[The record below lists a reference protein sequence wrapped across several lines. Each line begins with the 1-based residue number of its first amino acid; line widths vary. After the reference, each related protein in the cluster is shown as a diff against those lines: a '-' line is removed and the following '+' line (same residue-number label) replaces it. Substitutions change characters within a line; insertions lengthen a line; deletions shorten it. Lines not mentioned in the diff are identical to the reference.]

1 MSMSVMPRSSLETF
15 QDTRIDVAGL
25 LRLLFDNKRMIIA
38 VTGLFAALGIF
49 YAAVATP
56 IYVSGAMIQ
65 IEQKK
70 NGLNGTP
77 EVINR
82 PDSVSLA
89 ATEIELLKSRAVLGK
104 AVELLKLDIV
114 AKPKRLP
121 LVGDYLAR
129 HFKPD
134 QGQTL
139 AAPWLGLGAYGWGG
153 EQIKVFQLDVPE
165 EYLGEPLTLVADG
178 GVSYHLLN
186 ADGELLLRG
195 ELKKP
200 VVEKGFSV
208 EVDELVARPGT
219 EFTLVRNR
227 LLTTTLA
234 YQRLL
239 KVGEAGKDSGIIYL
253 TLEDPDPLQADRILD
268 KISHLYVLQNV
279 ERSSAEASQRLQF
292 LRSQLPVVRL
302 ELERAEAAYNAY
314 QTSAKSADI
323 SVETRGVLDQ
333 VVNIDNQLSEL
344 KLKRAEYDRLYTPG
358 HPTYQAL
365 LKQVSSLEERKQ
377 GLQKRIQ
384 GLPATQQ
391 ELLRLSRDMQVTRQT
406 YTSLLNKAQEQDI
419 IRAGTIGNVRVIDTA
434 QANVEQPAKPMRK
447 IIVLL
452 ATLFGFCLALGI
464 LFLRQ
469 AFYRGVENPEAIEQL
484 GLSVLAAVPYSRQQE
499 RLEKERKG
507 DVAGHTPK
515 LLAASAPGDLAN
527 EALRSLRTN
536 LHFALLEARNNVV
549 MLTSPA
555 PGAGKSFVSS
565 NLAAIVAQSGLRT
578 LLIDAD
584 MRKGYL
590 HRVFGLTPRHGL
602 SDALSAH
609 RPLSEVILPTEVSE
623 LDFISCGFAAPNP
636 SELLMHENF
645 AQLLRDA
652 SAMYDLVIVDTPPVL
667 AVTDAALVGRLCGI
681 CLLVTRFG
689 QSPASEIDTARR
701 RLGQNGIHLQG
712 AILNGVKRKASTA
725 AYDYGA
731 YAYRYDN
738 RD

>member
-1 MSMSVMPRSSLETF
+1 MSVMPRSSLETL

-25 LRLLFDNKRMIIA
+25 LRLLFDHKKMIIA
-38 VTGLFAALGIF
+38 VTGLFAVLGLF
-49 YAAVATP
+49 YAVVATP

-82 PDSVSLA
+82 PDSVSIA
-89 ATEIELLKSRAVLGK
+89 STEIELLKSRAVLGK
-104 AVELLKLDIV
+104 AVEILKLDIV
-114 AKPKRLP
+114 AKPRHLP
-121 LVGDYLAR
+121 LIGDYLAR
-129 HFKPD
+129 RYKPEA
-134 QGQTL
+134 GQTL
-139 AAPWLGLGAYGWGG
+139 AAPWLGMGSYAWGG
-153 EQIKVFQLDVPE
+153 EQIKVFSLDVPE

-178 GVSYHLLN
+178 GEAYHLLN
-186 ADGELLLRG
+186 ADDELILRG

-200 VVEKGFSV
+200 VMEKGFSI
-208 EVDELVARPGT
+208 EVDELVGRPGT
-219 EFTLVRNR
+219 EFTLVKNR
-227 LLTTTLA
+227 LLTTTLN
-234 YQRLL
+234 YQKLL
-239 KVGEAGKDSGIIYL
+239 KVAEAGKDSGIIYM
-253 TLEDPDPLQADRILD
+253 TLEDPNPQQADRILD

-302 ELERAEAAYNAY
+302 ELEHAEAAYNAY
-314 QTSAKSADI
+314 QTTAKSADI

-333 VVNIDNQLSEL
+333 VVGIDNQLSEL
-344 KLKRAEYDRLYTPG
+344 KLKRAEYDRLYTPT

-365 LKQVSSLEERKQ
+365 LKQVGSLEDRKAQ
-377 GLQKRIQ
+377 LQKRIQ
-384 GLPATQQ
+384 TLPATQQ

-406 YTSLLNKAQEQDI
+406 YTTLLNKAQEQDI

-447 IIVLL
+447 VIVLL
-452 ATLFGFCLALGI
+452 ATLLGFCVALGI

-484 GLSVLAAVPYSRQQE
+484 GLSVLAAIPYSRQQE

-507 DVAGHTPK
+507 DLLGHTPK

-527 EALRSLRTN
+527 EAIRSLRTN

-602 SDALSAH
+602 SDALSSH
-609 RPLSEVILPTEVSE
+609 RPLSEVILPTEVPE

-636 SELLMHENF
+636 SELLMHDNF

-652 SAMYDLVIVDTPPVL
+652 SSLYDLVIVDTPPVL

-701 RLGQNGIHLQG
+701 RLAQSGIHLQG

-731 YAYRYDN
+731 YAYRYDAK
-738 RD
+738 D

>member
-1 MSMSVMPRSSLETF
+1 MSVMPRSSLETL

-25 LRLLFDNKRMIIA
+25 LRLLFDHKKMILA
-38 VTGLFAALGIF
+38 VTGLFAVLGLF
-49 YAAVATP
+49 YAVVATP

-82 PDSVSLA
+82 PDSVSIA
-89 ATEIELLKSRAVLGK
+89 STEIELLKSRAVLGK

-114 AKPKRLP
+114 AKPKRMP
-121 LVGDYLAR
+121 LIGDYLAR
-129 HFKPD
+129 RYQPEA
-134 QGQTL
+134 GQTL
-139 AAPWLGLGAYGWGG
+139 AAPWLGMGAYGWGG
-153 EQIKVFQLDVPE
+153 EQIKVFSLDVPE

-178 GVSYHLLN
+178 GDAYHLLN
-186 ADGELLLRG
+186 ADGQLLLRG

-200 VVEKGFSV
+200 VLEKGFSI

-219 EFTLVRNR
+219 EFIVAKNR
-227 LLTTTLA
+227 LLTTTLN
-234 YQRLL
+234 YQKLL
-239 KVGEAGKDSGIIYL
+239 KVAEAGKDSGIIYM
-253 TLEDPDPLQADRILD
+253 TLEDPNPLQADRILD
-268 KISHLYVLQNV
+268 KISQLYVLQNV

-302 ELERAEAAYNAY
+302 DLEKAEAAYNAY
-314 QTSAKSADI
+314 QTTAKSADI

-333 VVNIDNQLSEL
+333 VVGIDNQLSEL
-344 KLKRAEYDRLYTPG
+344 KLKRAEYDRLYTPT
-358 HPTYQAL
+358 HPLYQAL
-365 LKQVSSLEERKQ
+365 NKQMGSLEDRKAQ
-377 GLQKRIQ
+377 LQKRIQ
-384 GLPATQQ
+384 SLPATQQ

-406 YTSLLNKAQEQDI
+406 YTNLLNKAQEQDI

-447 IIVLL
+447 VIVLL
-452 ATLFGFCLALGI
+452 ATLLGFCVALGI

-484 GLSVLAAVPYSRQQE
+484 GLSVLAAIPYSRQQE

-507 DVAGHTPK
+507 DILGHTPK
-515 LLAASAPGDLAN
+515 LLAASTPGDLAN
-527 EALRSLRTN
+527 EAIRSLRTN

-609 RPLSEVILPTEVSE
+609 RPLSEVILPTEVPE

-636 SELLMHENF
+636 SELLMHDNF

-652 SAMYDLVIVDTPPVL
+652 SSMYDLVIVDTPPVL

-701 RLGQNGIHLQG
+701 RLGQSGIHLQG

-731 YAYRYDN
+731 YAYRYDAK
-738 RD
+738 D

>member
-1 MSMSVMPRSSLETF
+1 MSVMPRSSLETL

-25 LRLLFDNKRMIIA
+25 LRLLFDHKKMIIA
-38 VTGLFAALGIF
+38 VTGLFAVLGLF
-49 YAAVATP
+49 YAVVATP

-82 PDSVSLA
+82 PDSVSIA
-89 ATEIELLKSRAVLGK
+89 STEIELLKSRAVLGK
-104 AVELLKLDIV
+104 AVEILKLDIV
-114 AKPKRLP
+114 AKPRHLP
-121 LVGDYLAR
+121 LIGDYLAR
-129 HFKPD
+129 RYKPEA
-134 QGQTL
+134 GQTL
-139 AAPWLGLGAYGWGG
+139 AAPWLGMGSYAWGG
-153 EQIKVFQLDVPE
+153 EQIKVFSLDVPE
-165 EYLGEPLTLVADG
+165 EYLGEPLTLVADSG
-178 GVSYHLLN
+178 EAYHLLN
-186 ADGELLLRG
+186 ADDELILRG

-200 VVEKGFSV
+200 VMEKGFSI
-208 EVDELVARPGT
+208 EVDELVGRPGT
-219 EFTLVRNR
+219 EFTLVKNR
-227 LLTTTLA
+227 LLTTTLN
-234 YQRLL
+234 YQKLL
-239 KVGEAGKDSGIIYL
+239 KVAEAGKDSGIIYM
-253 TLEDPDPLQADRILD
+253 TLEDPNPQQADRILD

-302 ELERAEAAYNAY
+302 ELEHAEAAYNAY
-314 QTSAKSADI
+314 QTTAKSADI

-333 VVNIDNQLSEL
+333 VVGIDNQLSEL
-344 KLKRAEYDRLYTPG
+344 KLKRAEYDRLYTPT

-365 LKQVSSLEERKQ
+365 LKQVGSLEDRKAQ
-377 GLQKRIQ
+377 LQKRIQ
-384 GLPATQQ
+384 TLPATQQ

-406 YTSLLNKAQEQDI
+406 YTTLLNKAQEQDI

-447 IIVLL
+447 VIVLL
-452 ATLFGFCLALGI
+452 ATLLGFCVALGI

-484 GLSVLAAVPYSRQQE
+484 GLSVLAAIPYSRQQE

-507 DVAGHTPK
+507 DLLGHTPK

-527 EALRSLRTN
+527 EAIRSLRTN

-602 SDALSAH
+602 SDALSSH
-609 RPLSEVILPTEVSE
+609 RPLSEVILPTEVPE

-636 SELLMHENF
+636 SELLMHDNF

-652 SAMYDLVIVDTPPVL
+652 SSLYDLVIVDTPPVL

-701 RLGQNGIHLQG
+701 RLAQSGIHLQG

-731 YAYRYDN
+731 YAYRYDAK
-738 RD
+738 D

>member
-1 MSMSVMPRSSLETF
+1 MSIMSRSSLETF

-25 LRLLFDNKRMIIA
+25 LRLLFDHKRMILV
-38 VTGLFAALGIF
+38 VTGLFAVLGLF
-49 YAAVATP
+49 YAVVATP

-65 IEQKK
+65 VEQKK

-104 AVELLKLDIV
+104 AVEILKLYIV
-114 AKPKRLP
+114 AKPRHMP
-121 LVGDYLAR
+121 LIGDYLAR
-129 HFKPD
+129 RFKPSAA
-134 QGQTL
+134 QPL
-139 AAPWLGLGAYGWGG
+139 AAPLFGMGSYGWGG
-153 EQIKVFQLDVPE
+153 EQIKVFQLEVPE
-165 EYLGEPLTLVADG
+165 DYLGEPLTLVAEG
-178 GVSYHLLN
+178 GNAYILLN
-186 ADGELLLRG
+186 ADGEQLLRG
-195 ELKKP
+195 ELNKT
-200 VVEKGFSV
+200 VIEKGFTI
-208 EVDELVARPGT
+208 EVDQLVANPGT
-219 EFTLVRNR
+219 EFVLTRER
-227 LLTTTLA
+227 LLSSTLA
-234 YQRLL
+234 YQKLL
-239 KVGEAGKDSGIIYL
+239 KVVEAGKDSGIIYM
-253 TLEDPDPLQADRILD
+253 TLEDPNPLQADLILD

-292 LRSQLPVVRL
+292 LRSQLPMVRM
-302 ELERAEAAYNAY
+302 ELERAESAYNAY

-333 VVNIDNQLSEL
+333 VVTIDNQLSEL
-344 KLKRAEYDRLYTPG
+344 KLKRAEYDRLYTPS
-358 HPTYQAL
+358 HPAYQAL
-365 LKQVSSLEERKQ
+365 MKQMGSLEARKQ
-377 GLQKRIQ
+377 GLQGRIQ
-384 GLPATQQ
+384 NLPATQQ
-391 ELLRLSRDMQVTRQT
+391 ELLRLSRDMRVTQQT
-406 YTSLLNKAQEQDI
+406 YTTLLNKAQEQDI
-419 IRAGTIGNVRVIDTA
+419 LRAGTIGNVRVIDTA

-447 IIVLL
+447 VIVLL
-452 ATLFGFCLALGI
+452 ATLLGFCVALGI

-499 RLEKERKG
+499 RLERERKG
-507 DVAGHTPK
+507 DIAAHTPK
-515 LLAASAPGDLAN
+515 LLAAAHPGDLAN

-565 NLAAIVAQSGLRT
+565 NLAAVIAQSGQRT

-602 SDALSAH
+602 SDALSSH
-609 RPLSEVILPTEVSE
+609 RPLSEVILPTEVPD

-636 SELLMHENF
+636 SELLMHDNF

-652 SAMYDLVIVDTPPVL
+652 SALYDLVIIDTPPVL

-681 CLLVTRFG
+681 SLLVTRFG
-689 QSPASEIDTARR
+689 QSPTSEIDTARR

-731 YAYRYDN
+731 YAYRYDS